1 MFRRQLAEAGDNEKQ
16 KEGIRKR
23 AALAEQSIFARSD
36 FATMQQNK
44 DASKRFDPSPDIA
57 KNIAPALKAGS
68 KEAAAFLLSQR
79 TDAAEKAERKKW
91 QEQLLTEAQK
101 ANRLA
106 ENQQQVAR
114 AR

>member
-1 MFRRQLAEAGDNEKQ
+1 L
-16 KEGIRKR
+16 
-23 AALAEQSIFARSD
+23 
-36 FATMQQNK
+36 
-44 DASKRFDPSPDIA
+44 DIA

-68 KEAAAFLLSQR
+68 KEAAAFLLSQK

-91 QEQLLTEAQK
+91 QEQLLTEAKK

-106 ENQQQVAR
+106 ETQQQVAR